1 MSQIKPTSDYQWQVF
16 KATVGFRQMTQG
28 EIMSREGNTDFAM
41 FLQATRRNYV
51 SSIIFEHE
59 DQWDT

>member
-1 MSQIKPTSDYQWQVF
+1 
-16 KATVGFRQMTQG
+16 MTQG

-59 DQWDT
+59 DQ